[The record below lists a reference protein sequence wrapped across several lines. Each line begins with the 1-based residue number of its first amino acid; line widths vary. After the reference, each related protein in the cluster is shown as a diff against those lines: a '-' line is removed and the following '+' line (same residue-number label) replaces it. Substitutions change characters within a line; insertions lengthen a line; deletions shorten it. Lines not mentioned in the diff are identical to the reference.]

1 MNADAGVEAF
11 GMSSIVMTIHTF
23 NHSYADFST
32 SEIQSSSCIHSF
44 LPVRH
49 AGKLF
54 IYETGN
60 RHLHS
65 CSAKRYRNLWQQA
78 SEICGGE
85 AATVVDLHG
94 NSSTRTF
101 IHKRND
107 FNPNSNEVRQ

>member
-1 MNADAGVEAF
+1 
-11 GMSSIVMTIHTF
+11 MSSIVMTIHTF

-32 SEIQSSSCIHSF
+32 SEIQSSSCTHSC
-44 LPVRH
+44 LSVRH

-54 IYETGN
+54 INEVGK

-65 CSAKRYRNLWQQA
+65 CSAKRHPDLWQQA

-94 NSSTRTF
+94 NSLTRTF
-101 IHKRND
+101 IHKRTD
-107 FNPNSNEVRQ
+107 FNTNSNEVSQ